1 LDVADKFAYTARD
14 LDEVYADGVFGF
26 PPQIFG

>member
-14 LDEVYADGVFGF
+14 LNEVYADGFFGF